1 MENKMQTVQINTQD
15 ITVKEFQGKRVVT
28 LKDIDSCHNR
38 PEGTARKRF
47 NDNKHHFL
55 EGVDYFKV
63 PYNKIIE
70 SPPSARSI
78 FDIPDSVEGYRGRDY
93 SGYVFIAH
101 DINKGLWKIGRTAT
115 QKTAEK
121 RLNLSRV
128 SNLTDYQYF
137 DCLDTLKAIK
147 EIQNLL
153 TDKSV
158 KNSWYDCDITLLTD
172 IISNVIKDINANFEP
187 RKKHK
192 GGFNGDITLITES
205 GYLMLVKSF
214 TDDLAWD
221 VQRQLVNTYFR
232 VEQKTAADTL
242 KLQIKQERSRAMLI
256 NANYRMLKFLKENK
270 DDTTAIAIAQ
280 SLGIRLLEESK
291 PEQLPVP
298 AVKDYSASEVGNAFG
313 VSAMKV
319 GKLANEH
326 NLKTEEYGSWYKDKS
341 RYSSKEVNTFRYNEK
356 GKQEIGRLLGKIK

>member
-1 MENKMQTVQINTQD
+1 MENKMQTVQNNTQD

-38 PEGTARKRF
+38 PEGTAGRNFRA
-47 NDNKHHFL
+47 NKQHFI
-55 EGVDYFKV
+55 EGTDYFKIC
-63 PYNKIIE
+63 PDEIRRHKIMDI
-70 SPPSARSI
+70 SA
-78 FDIPDSVEGYRGRDY
+78 
-93 SGYVFIAH
+93 
-101 DINKGLWKIGRTAT
+101 
-115 QKTAEK
+115 KTRED
-121 RLNLSRV
+121 V
-128 SNLTDYQYF
+128 
-137 DCLDTLKAIK
+137 
-147 EIQNLL
+147 
-153 TDKSV
+153 
-158 KNSWYDCDITLLTD
+158 
-172 IISNVIKDINANFEP
+172 
-187 RKKHK
+187 
-192 GGFNGDITLITES
+192 TLITES